1 MKRQAVV
8 VMDQSRKYSDRE
20 QSALQR
26 AQEALKLKEFAT
38 AEALHATKREDY
50 MLDLITDASK
60 YMAGV

>member
-1 MKRQAVV
+1 
-8 VMDQSRKYSDRE
+8 
-20 QSALQR
+20 
-26 AQEALKLKEFAT
+26 LKEFAT